1 MHRRQQMYSMP
12 ESYSMTRATMQ
23 ASVPHYANAPLYTN
37 APLYSQELVDD
48 SAMER
53 YQHERYLQQARE
65 MQLADQ
71 QAEKINRAE
80 AAREMS
86 RDVASRA
93 AHEENVTKEKFTM
106 RNSYRAVMRNGELVV
121 AKDGYLMVTHTNMV
135 VSSVQAQ
142 MNMSNT
148 SDKDAPLNLSLKDE
162 MTTNHHHSGSHSSF
176 NHSPQVAQD
185 SNTAINLI
193 TKVPDMQG
201 VNKIQARGV
210 TILLPPA
217 PGVPKVTKLLPKI
230 APKPSAKGLIA
241 VQPKDEMLKE
251 DTKYIALNVEP
262 SLSTSPTLPPDVLTL
277 FPHLKTTNS
286 GSLVLWNFLWALLK
300 DENYKKIATWVSFPN
315 LRFRI
320 VNPSMLAP
328 LWGQVKQNPS
338 MDWFKIKKILDLY
351 LRKNLIVSSGTTNHV
366 FTFLIV
372 PKSIKESLKTEK

>member
-1 MHRRQQMYSMP
+1 MRQQMYSMP
-12 ESYSMTRATMQ
+12 ESYSMTRATTHT
-23 ASVPHYANAPLYTN
+23 SVPLYANAS
-37 APLYSQELVDD
+37 LYSQELVDV

-53 YQHERYLQQARE
+53 YQHERYIQHARE

-80 AAREMS
+80 VATEMS
-86 RDVASRA
+86 RDVACRA

-106 RNSYRAVMRNGELVV
+106 RNSYRAVMRNGELVE
-121 AKDGYLMVTHTNMV
+121 AKNGYLMVTHTNMV

-142 MNMSNT
+142 MNMSST
-148 SDKDAPLNLSLKDE
+148 SNKDAPLNLSLKDE
-162 MTTNHHHSGSHSSF
+162 MTTNHHHSGSYSSF

-193 TKVPDMQG
+193 TKGPDMQG

-230 APKPSAKGLIA
+230 APKPSAEGLRA

-251 DTKYIALNVEP
+251 DTKDIALNVQP
-262 SLSTSPTLPPDVLTL
+262 SVSTSPTLPPDVLTL

-286 GSLVLWNFLWALLK
+286 GSLVLWNFLWALLQ
-300 DENYKKIATWVSFPN
+300 DENYKKIVSWVSFPN
-315 LRFRI
+315 LKFCI
-320 VNPSMLAP
+320 VNPSMLAT

-338 MDWFKIKKILDLY
+338 MDWSKIKKILDLY
-351 LRKNLIVSSGTTNHV
+351 LRKKLIASGPTEHE
-366 FTFLIV
+366 FTFLII
-372 PKSIKESLKTEK
+372 PK